1 MEASPLV
8 EPNLPVLSY
17 EGPGALLLDGA
28 AGAGFSDAVQARIW
42 RLARELRTT
51 AGVLETVPG
60 MNNLMT
66 VFDPVRLDGRVL
78 ENAINA
84 LWQRPGG
91 DPVPGDV
98 HDVDVFYGGGDGPDL
113 VDFAANKSMTV
124 DEVIARHTAPLYS
137 VAAVGAM
144 PGFVYLSGL
153 DPALAMPRLSNPRSG
168 VPVGSVIIGGA
179 QTGIMPVTAPSGWHI
194 LGRTD
199 LSLFDPH
206 RDRPA
211 FFRPGDRIRFNARAA
226 S

>member
-1 MEASPLV
+1 MA
-8 EPNLPVLSY
+8 EPNSPVLSY

-28 AGAGFSDAVQARIW
+28 AGAAFSDAVQARIW
-42 RLARELRTT
+42 QLAEQIKHT

-66 VFDPVRLDGRVL
+66 VFDPVVLDGSVL
-78 ENAINA
+78 ERAVRQAWQAADGSA
-84 LWQRPGG
+84 LEGRIW
-91 DPVPGDV
+91 DVP
-98 HDVDVFYGGGDGPDL
+98 VFYGGENGPDL
-113 VDFAANKSMTV
+113 VDFAARKSMSV
-124 DEVIARHTAPLYS
+124 EEIIARHAAPLYS

-153 DPALAMPRLSNPRSG
+153 DPTLAMPRLSSPRNG
-168 VPVGSVIIGGA
+168 VPVGSVIVGGA
-179 QTGIMPVTAPSGWHI
+179 QAGIMPVTAPSGWHI

-206 RDRPA
+206 RARPA
-211 FFRPGDRIRFNARAA
+211 FFKPGDRIRFVAKAV